1 MWPNSQESA
10 DLAIFTEEI
19 LIGKLHF
26 LCSDRGEITDLS
38 NILKTSRSVAL
49 SWFNLTIFKDCEIK
63 NSVFFWS
70 CFFGPILVND
80 KIYYLSHSGFFS
92 LSLFLSQR
100 KIPNF
105 CRLFF
110 WKSSLTE
117 QTFEMAFFGPITRLS
132 SHKTTKQFCYRHKDI
147 YTK

>member
-1 MWPNSQESA
+1 MWPNPQESA
-10 DLAIFTEEI
+10 DLATFTEEI

-26 LCSDRGEITDLS
+26 LCSDRGKITDLG
-38 NILKTSRSVAL
+38 NILKTSRNVAL
-49 SWFNLTIFKDCEIK
+49 SWFNLTIFKDWEIK
-63 NSVFFWS
+63 NSFSFWS

-110 WKSSLTE
+110 RKSSLTE

-132 SHKTTKQFCYRHKDI
+132 SHKITK
-147 YTK
+147 